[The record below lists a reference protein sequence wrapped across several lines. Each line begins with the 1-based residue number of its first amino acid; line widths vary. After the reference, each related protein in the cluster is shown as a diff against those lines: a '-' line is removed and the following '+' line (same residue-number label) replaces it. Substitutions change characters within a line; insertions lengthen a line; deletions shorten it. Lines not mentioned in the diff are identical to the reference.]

1 MARFFFYDK
10 KCIKLCK
17 PLKSVNLKL
26 TKKGNYINI
35 ELTKIGADKMKRLKL
50 RKEIKNILVGVAL
63 IIAIVA
69 FINYGADRAEKI
81 NNGELVVV
89 DESYRD

>member
-1 MARFFFYDK
+1 
-10 KCIKLCK
+10 
-17 PLKSVNLKL
+17 
-26 TKKGNYINI
+26 
-35 ELTKIGADKMKRLKL
+35 MKRLKL
-50 RKEIKNILVGVAL
+50 RKEIKDILVGAAL